1 MTATDIDT
9 GTRRVVRTRTRRIPA
24 AARLKILSKIGFV
37 VVMLLIWQVAAA
49 AGGLGAVPTPV
60 DVGAALVGLFASG
73 EVWLPLG
80 VTLVAAAVAFAIS
93 TAIGGALGFLLG
105 ASNLAYRLSA
115 FLLDFCRTIP
125 ALGLMPLIVLV
136 FGAKMQGTVVLAV
149 VGAVWAV
156 LLQTI
161 YGVRDVDP
169 VARDSFRSY
178 RVRRVDVVFRLVLP
192 SAAPYIATG
201 LRLAAAVA
209 LLITLSAEIIIPSPG
224 IGQQIMLT
232 QTGGAIA
239 EMYAYIVLAGLL
251 GVGVNAAFVSLERVA
266 LAWHPSNRKEYR

>member
-1 MTATDIDT
+1 MTTTEISVGRRGATRS
-9 GTRRVVRTRTRRIPA
+9 RRPRPASTAAVRV
-24 AARLKILSKIGFV
+24 LSKIGFV
-37 VVMLLIWQVAAA
+37 VAALLVWQIAAA
-49 AGGLGAVPTPV
+49 AGDLGAVPTPV
-60 DVGAALVGLFASG
+60 DVGAAILVVFINGQ
-73 EVWLPLG
+73 VWAPLG
-80 VTLVAAAVAFAIS
+80 VTLAAAALAFAVS
-93 TAIGGALGFLLG
+93 TAIGVAVGFLLG
-105 ASNLAYRLSA
+105 ASNLAYRLSV
-115 FLLDFCRTIP
+115 FVLDFCRTIP

-149 VGAVWAV
+149 IGAVWAV

-178 RVRRVDVVFRLVLP
+178 RVRRIDVVFRLILP

-224 IGQQIMLT
+224 IGQEIMLA
-232 QTGGAIA
+232 QSGGAIP

-251 GVGVNAAFVSLERVA
+251 GVAINAVFVALEHVV
-266 LAWHPSNRKEYR
+266 LAWHPTHREESR

>member
-1 MTATDIDT
+1 MTATDIET
-9 GTRRVVRTRTRRIPA
+9 GRRSVIRPRTRRISTG
-24 AARLKILSKIGFV
+24 ARLGVLLKIGFV

-49 AGGLGAVPTPV
+49 AGGLGAVPTPI
-60 DVGAALVGLFASG
+60 DVGIALARLIGTG
-73 EVWLPLG
+73 EVWTPLG
-80 VTLVAAAVAFAIS
+80 ITLAAAAIAFVIS
-93 TAIGGALGFLLG
+93 AVIGMAVGFLLG
-105 ASNLAYRLSA
+105 ASSLAYRLSA

-136 FGAKMQGTVVLAV
+136 FGAQMEGTIVLAV

-156 LLQTI
+156 LLQTV

-178 RVRRVDVVFRLVLP
+178 RVRRRDVILRLVLP

-201 LRLAAAVA
+201 LRLAAAVV
-209 LLITLSAEIIIPSPG
+209 LLITLGAEIIIPSPG

-232 QTGGAIA
+232 QSGGAID

-251 GVGVNAAFVSLERVA
+251 GVSINAVFVAVERLV